1 MIKKMKI
8 IRILVLFSC
17 FLWACAGVSPKE
29 APISGLEIYKSRC
42 VTCHGTD
49 GKMGM
54 NGAKNLPSSPLDVTQ
69 RIEVVT
75 HGRNIMPGFKA
86 LMSEEEIKAVVEF
99 TMTLK

>member
-1 MIKKMKI
+1 M
-8 IRILVLFSC
+8 RITIVLILLSFC
-17 FLWACAGVSPKE
+17 LWACSAPKAKKETVSG
-29 APISGLEIYKSRC
+29 IEIYKTRC

-54 NGAKNLPSSPLDVTQ
+54 NGAKELPSSPLDAAQ

-75 HGRNIMPGFKA
+75 YGRKIMPGFKE
-86 LMSEEEIKAVVEF
+86 LLSKEEIKAVVDF

>member
-8 IRILVLFSC
+8 IHVLILFSC
-17 FLWACAGVSPKE
+17 FFWTCTGASTNKTA
-29 APISGLEIYKSRC
+29 ISGLEIYKNRC

-49 GKMGM
+49 GRMGM
-54 NGAKNLPSSPLDVTQ
+54 NGAKDLPSSPLDVTQ
-69 RIEVVT
+69 RMEVVT
-75 HGRNIMPGFKA
+75 HGRNIMPGFKS

>member
-1 MIKKMKI
+1 M
-8 IRILVLFSC
+8 RITIVLILLSFY
-17 FLWACAGVSPKE
+17 LWACSAPEKKQETVSG
-29 APISGLEIYKSRC
+29 IEIYKSRC

-54 NGAKNLPSSPLDVTQ
+54 NGAKELPSSPLDASQ

-75 HGRNIMPGFKA
+75 YGRKIMPGFKE
-86 LMSEEEIKAVVEF
+86 LLSKEEIKAVVDF

>member
-1 MIKKMKI
+1 M
-8 IRILVLFSC
+8 RITIVLILLSF
-17 FLWACAGVSPKE
+17 FLWACSAPENKKETVSGV
-29 APISGLEIYKSRC
+29 EIYKTRC

-54 NGAKNLPSSPLDVTQ
+54 NGAKELPSSPLDATQ

-75 HGRNIMPGFKA
+75 YGRKIMPGFKE
-86 LMSEEEIKAVVEF
+86 LLSKEEIKAVVDF

>member
-1 MIKKMKI
+1 MKI
-8 IRILVLFSC
+8 ISVLFLFSC
-17 FLWACAGVSPKE
+17 FLWACTNVSAKKNE
-29 APISGLEIYKSRC
+29 SVSGLDIYKNRC

-49 GKMGM
+49 GRMGM
-54 NGAKNLPSSPLDVTQ
+54 NGAKNLPSSPLNVTQ

-75 HGRNIMPGFKA
+75 HGRNIMPGFKE

>member
-1 MIKKMKI
+1 M
-8 IRILVLFSC
+8 RITIVLLLLSFGI
-17 FLWACAGVSPKE
+17 WACSPS
-29 APISGLEIYKSRC
+29 APENKKKTISGIEIYKNRC

-54 NGAKNLPSSPLDVTQ
+54 NGAKELPSSPLDVSQ

-75 HGRNIMPGFKA
+75 HGRKIMPGFKD
-86 LMSEEEIKAVVEF
+86 LLSQEEIKAVVEF